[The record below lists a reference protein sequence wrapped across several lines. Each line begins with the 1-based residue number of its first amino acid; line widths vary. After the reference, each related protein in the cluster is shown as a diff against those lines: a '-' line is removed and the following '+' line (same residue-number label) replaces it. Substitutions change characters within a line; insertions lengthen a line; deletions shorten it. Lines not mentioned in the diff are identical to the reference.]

1 MNLINLKMGFQG
13 RGENEKVRDDM
24 LILLLF
30 NHHSKNNGRPERSG
44 HIQIKIHISSASSEG
59 VKLNIDD

>member
-1 MNLINLKMGFQG
+1 MGFQG
-13 RGENEKVRDDM
+13 RGESEKVRDDM
-24 LILLLF
+24 LILMLF
-30 NHHSKNNGRPERSG
+30 NHHLKKKKKGRPERSG